1 MENTE
6 LNAFQWDDTVPEMDF
21 FGTTVTNP
29 NKGVPASA
37 EIKAPE
43 EGEKPTKIDPDK
55 EEPTIDFFGEIN
67 NPGDNE
73 PGDDNGEEG
82 QDDGDQGQAPEKSSK
97 TKIKT
102 EEGQEDKSIVISN
115 SGVANFLKEKGFIDF
130 ELEEGEELDEAG
142 AEQLIEDAFDDSV
155 EQRLEQTIASL
166 PDAVKNLVKFAAK
179 GGDVDEYLASV
190 SQTSS
195 QGVTKNLDMTKEAN
209 QEKFMRYKLAQEGND
224 EEYIDFQI
232 ETMKDSGKLEAL
244 STKSFG
250 AWKKTQDSKDE
261 ELVTA
266 QRERVEAAKKTALTF
281 KRDIT
286 KHVSEVKDINGLKF
300 SRQDARELPDYITNA
315 TEQVNGKQ
323 TTPFYKE
330 LSEALKDKDKV
341 LVMAKLLKSNFSF
354 KDIEKAAATKVA
366 SKVKSDI
373 QRQQQNN
380 IELGST
386 AGGGSQAKR
395 LADYFND

>member
-6 LNAFQWDDTVPEMDF
+6 LNAFQWDESVTEMDF

-29 NKGVPASA
+29 NKGEQASA

-43 EGEKPTKIDPDK
+43 EGEKPTRIDPDK
-55 EEPTIDFFGEIN
+55 EEPEVDFFGESN
-67 NPGDNE
+67 KPGDNE
-73 PGDDNGEEG
+73 PGDDNEGED
-82 QDDGDQGQAPEKSSK
+82 QDDDDQGQAPEKGTK
-97 TKIKT
+97 TKIKN
-102 EEGQEDKSIVISN
+102 EEGQEDKPVTVSN
-115 SGVANFLKEKGFIDF
+115 TGVANFLKEKGFIDF

-166 PDAVKNLVKFAAK
+166 PDSVKNLVKFAAK

-190 SQTSS
+190 SKTSS
-195 QGVTKNLDMTKEAN
+195 EGVSKNLDMTKESN

-232 ETMKDSGKLEAL
+232 ETMKDSGKLESL
-244 STKSFG
+244 SSKAFG
-250 AWKKTQDSKDE
+250 AWKKTQDTKDQ

-266 QRERVEAAKKTALTF
+266 QKERVEAAKKTALTF

-366 SKVKSDI
+366 KEVKNNI
-373 QRQQQNN
+373 QRQQENKN
-380 IELGST
+380 LGT

>member
-1 MENTE
+1 MENE
-6 LNAFQWDDTVPEMDF
+6 LNAFQWDNSVEEVDF

-29 NKGVPASA
+29 NKGVQPSA
-37 EIKAPE
+37 EIKEPE
-43 EGEKPTKIDPDK
+43 EKEKPTVIDPDK
-55 EEPTIDFFGEIN
+55 EEVPTIDFFGESN
-67 NPGDNE
+67 KPGNNE
-73 PGDDNGEEG
+73 PGDDIEEIDDEEVEEG
-82 QDDGDQGQAPEKSSK
+82 DKPKAPK
-97 TKIKT
+97 TKIKN
-102 EEGQEDKSIVISN
+102 EEGQEDKTVAISN

-179 GGDVDEYLASV
+179 GGDVDEYLANV
-190 SQTSS
+190 SKTSS

-224 EEYIDFQI
+224 EEYIEFQI
-232 ETMKDSGKLEAL
+232 EAMKDSGKLETL
-244 STKSFG
+244 SSKAFG
-250 AWKKTQDSKDE
+250 TWKKTQDSKDE
-261 ELVTA
+261 ELVNA
-266 QRERVEAAKKTALTF
+266 QKERVEAAKKTALTF

-315 TEQVNGKQ
+315 TEEVNGKQ

-354 KDIEKAAATKVA
+354 KDIEKAAATRVA

-380 IELGST
+380 NELGST